1 MTAAQKRAGLKVT
14 GNKHMLRHT
23 FCSHLAMRGATVI
36 AIKELAGHRSIR
48 TTLRYMHLSPNHKE
62 AAIKLLD
69 QARDEA
75 KFGDILERA
84 EPATAK
90 AAVGDVSGPPE
101 TQKAPRVNSELP
113 DLGTNQDL

>member
-36 AIKELAGHRSIR
+36 AIKELAGHSHRSIR
-48 TTLRYMHLSPNHKE
+48 TTMRYMHLSPSHKE

-75 KFGDILERA
+75 KFGDILETA
-84 EPATAK
+84 EPATGK
-90 AAVGDVSGPPE
+90 AAVGDDAQ
-101 TQKAPRVNSELP
+101 TQKLKKPR
-113 DLGTNQDL
+113 G